1 MTTYRRDFNET
12 KYMSFLIKNDKLL
25 EKYSEIWDKV
35 SNFIRKGFDSEPVYN
50 ENYPRPKIKSYEGK
64 IREKF
69 FGDKIAKE
77 GSQCICLSII
87 LINSIFRTGKNYC
100 SQVF

>member
-1 MTTYRRDFNET
+1 MSAYRRGFNET
-12 KYMSFLIKNDKLL
+12 KYMSFLIKSDELL

-50 ENYPRPKIKSYEGK
+50 EDYLRPKIKSYEGK
-64 IREKF
+64 ISTKF
-69 FGDKIAKE
+69 LGDKIAKE
-77 GSQCICLSII
+77 GSQCIWLSII
-87 LINSIFRTGKNYC
+87 LINSVFRTGKNYC